1 MNLNQSKVSSRI
13 FWGTAISL
21 LFLAILGIYSLIQIN
36 SLAQV
41 NSKLYQSSLQ
51 FVVSFFLISAVVLI
65 VMARTLANSIVQP
78 LKPIAP
84 DVGLGRLT
92 RMEAIQAKSVNEA
105 TLQDL
110 LAKKQNIEIR
120 MQQID
125 SPGFGNCAKCGNGIA
140 PARLAYLPESDL
152 CVGCA

>member
-1 MNLNQSKVSSRI
+1 MNADEKKD
-13 FWGTAISL
+13 
-21 LFLAILGIYSLIQIN
+21 FLENCQEQLDELTHMI
-36 SLAQV
+36 AQ
-41 NSKLYQSSLQ
+41 LQ
-51 FVVSFFLISAVVLI
+51 EQV
-65 VMARTLANSIVQP
+65 
-78 LKPIAP
+78 KPIAP